1 MRKALYW
8 LKGSSNSIFIL
19 ILGAMLTFSGGGCGN
34 SDLSV
39 EVKKET
45 ILYNEDLV
53 RSTYGRPYSEVYT
66 NKNMTLLAPKYALE
80 DRMFDHKEQIPF
92 LIKSKIPFDRIY
104 LTYRSGSGETI
115 SKQAYIYSFDSSRYR
130 KINYW
135 EKERIAELP
144 FVTDMNDVTLVC
156 INEVSREIIGAFHVD
171 NYADRL
177 IDQGLLPKES
187 RQLYLDAQ
195 RERDGKIIETKV
207 VFRENSNK
215 LIQYYVENVI
225 DEWPFEIDVRANN
238 DGHRVINFQSDKYGD
253 GKIKQDV
260 LTK

>member
-1 MRKALYW
+1 MRKALSG
-8 LKGSSNSIFIL
+8 LKGFSKSVCIL
-19 ILGAMLTFSGGGCGN
+19 TLGAILTCSGGGCGN
-34 SDLSV
+34 SDLNV
-39 EVKKET
+39 KVKKET

-66 NKNMTLLAPKYALE
+66 NKNMTLMAPKYALE
-80 DRMFDHKEQIPF
+80 DRLFDHKEQIPF
-92 LIKSKIPFDRIY
+92 LIKSKKFFDRIY
-104 LTYRSGSGETI
+104 LTYRSGGGETI

-156 INEVSREIIGAFHVD
+156 INEGSREIIGAFYVD

-187 RQLYLDAQ
+187 RQRYLDVQ

-207 VFRENSNK
+207 IFKKKSNK
-215 LIQYYVENVI
+215 LIRYYIEDII
-225 DEWPFEIDVRANN
+225 DKWPIEIDVRANK
-238 DGHRVINFQSDKYGD
+238 DGHRVISFQSDKYGA